1 MNDADSLE
9 AWGLKQL
16 TDYEKSLKK
25 GANDLKRTRRFSG
38 ELSLNPEAYMEFL
51 KKAQQEGLNGKQ
63 ILNVIRN
70 IEQAILD
77 EGSRGTVESRKA
89 MRDMVLHHL
98 FAQRTGGDTL
108 RNLSQG
114 ARKETRAILRE
125 SFGKGGNVNPN
136 LRSFFRSFHTTS
148 EKAKG
153 IEAAAL
159 KELGYP
165 PEKAGALPTIKA
177 HQTSP
182 TSRLISGTADVAP
195 DDVQGAVDAIK
206 PQMQRQYDETMGA
219 YDQMK
224 PIIDDLDD
232 LVKRNAPEGFNFEQ
246 STEMSTDELRL
257 REAIIDNNSD
267 EAKEILKKHLS
278 PYVEKSGLKLNSTD
292 PLSLLMKEAF
302 DNPTGATLGV
312 LQEAYNKE
320 TIQKFEQGDVVGG
333 GMDVARGTAI
343 GTLIEKGAKA
353 LGPKVAGGVARLAM
367 PVMAQGLFSQ
377 GRDDS
382 TTKYLADKVG
392 PSIGM
397 NQDRP
402 SWGTEFGEMNTQ
414 KPGYVQATEDA
425 LDWLGSATMN
435 VVGGAARLLMKPP
448 KQEEM
453 DPMGIVK

>member
-9 AWGLKQL
+9 EWGLKQL
-16 TDYEKSLKK
+16 TDYENSLKK

-38 ELSLNPEAYMEFL
+38 ELALNPEPYKEFL
-51 KKAQQEGLNGKQ
+51 TTAREQGLGGKQ

-89 MRDMVLHHL
+89 LRDMVVHHL
-98 FAQRTGGDTL
+98 FAQRTAGDTL
-108 RNLSQG
+108 RNLRQG
-114 ARKETRAILRE
+114 ARKETRAILRDQ
-125 SFGKGGNVNPN
+125 FGKGGNVDPN
-136 LRSFFRSFHTTS
+136 LLSFFRSFHTTS

-153 IEAAAL
+153 IEAQAL
-159 KELGYP
+159 RELNYP
-165 PEKAGALPTIKA
+165 PERAGALPTIKA

-195 DDVQGAVDAIK
+195 DDVQGAVDAMK
-206 PQMQRQYDETMGA
+206 PQIQRQYDETMGA
-219 YDQMK
+219 YEQMK

-232 LVKRNAPEGFNFEQ
+232 LVKRAGPEGMKFEY

-257 REAIIDNNSD
+257 REAIIDNNAD
-267 EAKEILKKHLS
+267 EAKDILKRHLA
-278 PYVEKSGLKLNSTD
+278 PYVEKSGFRLNAMD
-292 PLSLLMKEAF
+292 PLSMLLKEAI
-302 DNPTGATLGV
+302 DNPTGATLGA
-312 LQEAYNKE
+312 LHEAYNKE

-333 GMDVARGTAI
+333 GMDVAKGVAI
-343 GTLIEKGAKA
+343 GTVVEKGIQA
-353 LGPKVAGGVARLAM
+353 LGPKVAGGVARLAVPLM
-367 PVMAQGLFSQ
+367 GTQLFSQ

-414 KPGYVQATEDA
+414 KPGYVQAAEDA
-425 LDWLGSATMN
+425 LDFVGSAAMN
-435 VVGGAARLLMKPP
+435 VVGGTARLIMQSPAAQGAMKGFN
-448 KQEEM
+448 Q
-453 DPMGIVK
+453 